1 MATLGSKF
9 TNVMEIPSSIVFTDI
24 AFGIKVAGAYSPIVG
39 DSVPTLTL
47 FTLLSE
53 MMKFSKNKFKE

>member
-1 MATLGSKF
+1 M
-9 TNVMEIPSSIVFTDI
+9 MEIPSSIVFTDI